1 MEDIYKIDPLTGEQ
15 FIPIK
20 STQRFACP
28 ENRIKYGNKKASVLR
43 QERAF
48 LDKHIHKNHIILRKI
63 YEDGKDNIFNCFWL
77 EGYGFRFEAINR
89 TIIYKGLLRNCVY
102 EFILLEI
109 PETDKIKILKND
121 RF

>member
-1 MEDIYKIDPLTGEQ
+1 MEDIYKIDPLTSEQ

-48 LDKHIHKNHIILRKI
+48 LDRHIHKNDLIIREVYIEGSDNVFDKMWLKGKGLRF
-63 YEDGKDNIFNCFWL
+63 D
-77 EGYGFRFEAINR
+77 ATNR
-89 TIIYKGLLRNCVY
+89 QMLYKGKQEHCVY
-102 EFILLEI
+102 NFMLVEI
-109 PETDKIKILKND
+109 EGTNNIKIIKI
-121 RF
+121 